1 MAYSWHAHQS
11 LSRVPFTEQLQVGSD
26 VVCVSRRPFLLLGLR
41 AHLMGV
47 CFSTWEGICALSET
61 CQASAT
67 VCLGYFP
74 SFYGTT
80 CHQQRM
86 QIAMPNVN
94 AACLP
99 PFGKC
104 LPRSL
109 VWDVNSPSC
118 IRCFPRYY
126 LMLKFHASVGFTAL
140 LWKVA
145 YRVPFCFQ

>member
-1 MAYSWHAHQS
+1 MCKQAALLATGSACTSDGS
-11 LSRVPFTEQLQVGSD
+11 LLFHVGRH
-26 VVCVSRRPFLLLGLR
+26 V
-41 AHLMGV
+41 
-47 CFSTWEGICALSET
+47 SET

-67 VCLGYFP
+67 VCFGYFP

-86 QIAMPNVN
+86 QTAMPNVN
-94 AACLP
+94 AACVP

-109 VWDVNSPSC
+109 VRDVNSPSS

-126 LMLKFHASVGFTAL
+126 LMPKFHASVGFTAL
-140 LWKVA
+140 LWKGA
-145 YRVPFCFQ
+145 YRVPVCCQ